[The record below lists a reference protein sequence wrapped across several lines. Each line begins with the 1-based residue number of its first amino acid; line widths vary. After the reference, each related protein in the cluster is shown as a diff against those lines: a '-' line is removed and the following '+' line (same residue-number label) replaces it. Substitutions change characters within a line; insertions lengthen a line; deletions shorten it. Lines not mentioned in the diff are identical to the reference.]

1 MKSIK
6 DIFPNFGT
14 KFLKE
19 EKEAFQNRG
28 KTEEHLPSL
37 HMYSEPQ
44 LQATING
51 RDHAAVV
58 SA

>member
-28 KTEEHLPSL
+28 KEEPAS
-37 HMYSEPQ
+37 
-44 LQATING
+44 
-51 RDHAAVV
+51 
-58 SA
+58 